1 MLEHRA
7 IPIRTK
13 VILDADPGAASK
25 TYPFTSRADLERQIV
40 EDGDATAAPRSARAL
55 SRSVGLD
62 SVEDTP
68 AISPCSADQKLHEC
82 SSDTALATVSM
93 SNRVAGAQC
102 FV

>member
-40 EDGDATAAPRSARAL
+40 EDGDATAVPRSRSNGALRKIQEAEEIILRRAL
-55 SRSVGLD
+55 RD
-62 SVEDTP
+62 FRDQ
-68 AISPCSADQKLHEC
+68 AKSADDGGK
-82 SSDTALATVSM
+82 
-93 SNRVAGAQC
+93 
-102 FV
+102 